1 MTRKWIPLALLL
13 LLVPLAVPAQETG
26 DDPEMEA
33 EEASMQEGA
42 SDQEEPTTPAGLEYG
57 DEGYDW
63 SGVVQQPRWILRGF
77 LGQAQTGGENATA
90 PAPNV
95 PLGAIDHFNSRVDN
109 GPGAGLALEWRA
121 SCLIG
126 LEPSIARYQLDSHL
140 MFDSA
145 TEWLMDD
152 EDIDLDIL
160 ALGLNFHVSPK
171 SPVDFYL
178 GPIIAWA
185 NAGES
190 TYSLGGSLG
199 STDIDWGDD
208 FGFGA
213 QLGLDVPASGG
224 WAFNANVKYLNG
236 ITLEADQ
243 IPGLEMDIDPFL
255 FNAGFAY
262 RWGRDRGP
270 WCGTPVALPPPP
282 PPPAPEPAPEPP
294 PPPPPPPAPE
304 PPREIR
310 ETCTFAS
317 GSARVDNICQAKLDE
332 VALQMQDDPDLDAL
346 VIGYTDSTGAPES
359 NQVMSEQR
367 AQAVSD
373 YLVTRHGIDPNRVTT
388 EGRADQ
394 EPVASNDTPEGRAEN
409 RRAVIILTTE

>member
-13 LLVPLAVPAQETG
+13 LLVPLAGPAQETG
-26 DDPEMEA
+26 DDTEMEA
-33 EEASMQEGA
+33 EEASMQEDA
-42 SDQEEPTTPAGLEYG
+42 SDQEEPTAPADLEYG
-57 DEGYDW
+57 AEGYDW

-77 LGQAQTGGENATA
+77 LGRAQTGGEQAVVDNSQGA
-90 PAPNV
+90 V
-95 PLGAIDHFNSRVDN
+95 IDRWHLGVDN
-109 GPGAGLALEWRA
+109 GVGAGLALEWRA

-160 ALGLNFHVSPK
+160 ALGLNFHVTPK

-178 GPIIAWA
+178 GPVIAWA
-185 NAGES
+185 RGND
-190 TYSLGGSLG
+190 TDYSLDGSLG
-199 STDIDWGDD
+199 SFNSDWGDD
-208 FGFGA
+208 FAFGA

-236 ITLEADQ
+236 ISLESDSV
-243 IPGLEMDIDPFL
+243 PGLDADIDPFL
-255 FNAGFAY
+255 LNAGFAY

-282 PPPAPEPAPEPP
+282 PPPAPEPTPEPP

-304 PPREIR
+304 PPKEIR

-332 VALQMQDDPDLDAL
+332 VALQMQDDPELDAE
-346 VIGYTDSTGAPES
+346 VVGYTDSTGAPES
-359 NQVMSEQR
+359 NQVMSERR
-367 AQAVSD
+367 AEAVSE
-373 YLVTRHGIDPNRVTT
+373 YLVTRHGIDPNRITT

>member
-13 LLVPLAVPAQETG
+13 LLVPLAGPAQETG
-26 DDPEMEA
+26 DDTEMEA

-42 SDQEEPTTPAGLEYG
+42 SDQEEPAAPADLEYG
-57 DEGYDW
+57 ADGYDW

-77 LGQAQTGGENATA
+77 LGQAQTGGENGTA
-90 PAPNV
+90 EVAP
-95 PLGAIDHFNSRVDN
+95 PAIDHFNSRIDN

-160 ALGLNFHVSPK
+160 ALGLNFHVTPK

-190 TYSLGGSLG
+190 TYSLGGTLG
-199 STDIDWGDD
+199 STDVDWGDD
-208 FGFGA
+208 VGFGA

-282 PPPAPEPAPEPP
+282 PPPAEPPPPPTEPP
-294 PPPPPPPAPE
+294 PPPPEAPPP
-304 PPREIR
+304 PPEIR

-332 VALQMQDDPDLDAL
+332 VALQMQDDPELDAL

>member
-13 LLVPLAVPAQETG
+13 LLVPMAGPAQETG
-26 DDPEMEA
+26 DDTEMEA

-42 SDQEEPTTPAGLEYG
+42 SDQEEPAAPADLEYG
-57 DEGYDW
+57 AEGYDW

-90 PAPNV
+90 DAPGAQ
-95 PLGAIDHFNSRVDN
+95 PQAIDHFNSRVDN

-152 EDIDLDIL
+152 ADIDLDVL

-208 FGFGA
+208 FGIGA

-243 IPGLEMDIDPFL
+243 VPGLEMDIDPFL

-282 PPPAPEPAPEPP
+282 PPPAPEPTPEEP

-304 PPREIR
+304 PPKEIR

-332 VALQMQDDPDLDAL
+332 VALQMQDDPELDAL

-367 AQAVSD
+367 AQAVSE
-373 YLVTRHGIDPNRVTT
+373 YLVTRHGIDPNRITT